1 MKFWI
6 IAKKEILDITRDR
19 RTMLMM
25 VVLPLLLVPVLLGTV
40 MKIDSFQKEKASEKL
55 VKIRFVGKE
64 YAPELYQAFVSMD
77 EVAMLDQVPVD
88 SINLYLEEN
97 LLDAA
102 ITVQKNYQ
110 LKIDQ
115 NSQADIRIQYKGTDS
130 FNIAREKIKSLLE
143 TSQEKII
150 TERMARLNLKRGVV
164 QAYNIE
170 YIDVATKQ
178 EVLGKMIGGWL
189 PYIFILFGFLGA
201 MYPAL
206 DLGSGEKERGTL
218 ETILSSPA
226 SRFDIVMGKFL
237 VIMLAAFLTAFL
249 ALAGLMIGMSQIP
262 DIPPQIIVVVN
273 KMFNLKTMALVMTLV
288 LPVSAFFSAT
298 LLGLSIYTAAFIS
311 ETVRSG
317 IISVSKGQREA
328 SQALGLK
335 NNLVMRLIVIP
346 QALRV
351 IIPPL
356 TSQYLNL
363 TKNSSLGIAIGYA
376 DLVHG
381 FGGISLNQTGRA
393 IEIMLMVMLT
403 YLTISLTI
411 SFFMNLYNKSVQFK
425 GNA

>member
-1 MKFWI
+1 MQTNFFRKAIFDEKSRSLLIQTLVIGLFALFIYLIAQQTAYNLEKRGISSGFDFLKLSAGYDISIRLIPFTSEDTHLRAYFVGLLNTLMIAVCGCFLATI
-6 IAKKEILDITRDR
+6 IGFLVGVIRLSSNWLFRNIAYVYVEFTRN
-19 RTMLMM
+19 
-25 VVLPLLLVPVLLGTV
+25 VPVLLQ
-40 MKIDSFQKEKASEKL
+40 I
-55 VKIRFVGKE
+55 I
-64 YAPELYQAFVSMD
+64 LYY
-77 EVAMLDQVPVD
+77 
-88 SINLYLEEN
+88 SI
-97 LLDAA
+97 LLH
-102 ITVQKNYQ
+102 
-110 LKIDQ
+110 LP
-115 NSQADIRIQYKGTDS
+115 
-130 FNIAREKIKSLLE
+130 KIKQAIEIFEGFFLTNRGIFSPSPIFKEGFSIVLWSFLIAIIA
-143 TSQEKII
+143 SVFIKKI
-150 TERMARLNLKRGVV
+150 LKK
-164 QAYNIE
+164 
-170 YIDVATKQ
+170 KQ
-178 EVLGKMIGGWL
+178 EQTGKQF
-189 PYIFILFGFLGA
+189 PIFLINSALIIFTPILFYYIMGMPLEFDTPILKGFNFKGG
-201 MYPAL
+201 M
-206 DLGSGEKERGTL
+206 
-218 ETILSSPA
+218 
-226 SRFDIVMGKFL
+226 
-237 VIMLAAFLTAFL
+237 VIRPEF
-249 ALAGLMIGMSQIP
+249 IGM
-262 DIPPQIIVVVN
+262 
-273 KMFNLKTMALVMTLV
+273 
-288 LPVSAFFSAT
+288 

-411 SFFMNLYNKSVQFK
+411 SLFMNLYNKSVQFK